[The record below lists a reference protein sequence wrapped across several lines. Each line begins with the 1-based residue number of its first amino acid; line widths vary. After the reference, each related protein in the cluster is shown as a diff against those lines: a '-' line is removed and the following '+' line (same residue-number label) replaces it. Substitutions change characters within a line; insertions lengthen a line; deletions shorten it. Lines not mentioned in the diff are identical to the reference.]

1 MNAKVNIQL
10 PEQLVPFYSATNYLN
25 AYKIAYKTAT
35 QLRTLLNQIS
45 KSAIFVKTY
54 AEEHNLDNSIFIEV
68 ENLIA
73 ISLQLSNS
81 HADICSAEIKR
92 HRQAPYD
99 QYDAGDL
106 NEVYALAH
114 EYTTWLETLI
124 SKIRIEVKLVKE
136 AVKDVFHSTV
146 FATLEH
152 LINIAEYLAEN
163 NVNTFSIESKKY
175 EAEWEASKNG

>member
-25 AYKIAYKTAT
+25 AYKIAYETAT

>member
-1 MNAKVNIQL
+1 MNAKVQIQL
-10 PEQLVPFYSATNYLN
+10 QEQLVPFYNATNYLN
-25 AYKIAYKTAT
+25 AYKIAYETAT
-35 QLRTLLNQIS
+35 QLRTLFNQIS

-92 HRQAPYD
+92 HRQTPYD

-106 NEVYALAH
+106 NEAYALAH
-114 EYTTWLETLI
+114 ENTTWLETLI
-124 SKIRIEVKLVKE
+124 YKIRIEVKLVKE
-136 AVKDVFHSTV
+136 AIKDVIHSVV
-146 FATLEH
+146 FAPLEN
-152 LINIAEYLAEN
+152 LINIAEYLAESHI
-163 NVNTFSIESKKY
+163 NTFSIESEKY
-175 EAEWEASKNG
+175 QAEWEASKNG

>member
-25 AYKIAYKTAT
+25 AYKIAYETAT

-114 EYTTWLETLI
+114 EYTTWLETII

-163 NVNTFSIESKKY
+163 NVNNFSIESKKY

>member
-10 PEQLVPFYSATNYLN
+10 PEQLVPFYNATNYLN
-25 AYKIAYKTAT
+25 AYKIAYETAT

-81 HADICSAEIKR
+81 HANICSAEIKR
-92 HRQAPYD
+92 HRQEPYD

-106 NEVYALAH
+106 SDAYALAH
-114 EYTTWLETLI
+114 ENTTWLETLI
-124 SKIRIEVKLVKE
+124 SKIRLEVKLIKE
-136 AVKDVFHSTV
+136 AVKDVIHSTV
-146 FATLEH
+146 FAALES
-152 LINIAEYLAEN
+152 LINIAEHFAEM
-163 NVNTFSIESKKY
+163 NVNTFSIESEKY
-175 EAEWEASKNG
+175 EAEFEVSKNG